1 MNSSSENLK
10 IKIIGVGEE
19 GENILKRF
27 AKEDMSEIELI
38 AVDVDGSALNKLSKT
53 GAIRTVLIGKNIA
66 MGLEGAT
73 LGERAAEESAEDI
86 KKAVDNAKAVVMV
99 ATLGGKAASGA
110 TPVIARLAKELK
122 IPVVAVMSMPFLFEG
137 ARRHRLAL
145 GAIDKL
151 KPVCDELLVNR
162 NDELVE
168 QMQNKKES
176 KVSDLFKEAN
186 NVVCEKIRAKL
197 DELKSA
203 E

>member
-110 TPVIARLAKELK
+110 TPFQSWRLCQCR
-122 IPVVAVMSMPFLFEG
+122 F
-137 ARRHRLAL
+137 
-145 GAIDKL
+145 
-151 KPVCDELLVNR
+151 C
-162 NDELVE
+162 
-168 QMQNKKES
+168 S
-176 KVSDLFKEAN
+176 KVHGVTDWH
-186 NVVCEKIRAKL
+186 
-197 DELKSA
+197 SA
-203 E
+203 RSIN